1 MPPKQSKKNES
12 KEKKK
17 TIEDK
22 TFGLKNKN
30 KSAKVGKYVQQVE
43 QQVMSASSRKARK
56 AEDEKLAAAAKKLE
70 DKRRQEEVASL
81 FKPVIQQK
89 VPFGVNPKTVL
100 CEYFKAGACTKGDRC
115 KFSHDLAVERK
126 GSKMDVY
133 TDKRDASTG
142 GAADA
147 EDTMDTWNEERLEQV
162 VLSKHGNPQT
172 TTTIVCKYFLE
183 AIESRKYGW
192 FWECPNGGD
201 KCKYKHAL
209 PPGFVLKK
217 DKKKDAEANEISLE
231 EFLETERHRLGSNL
245 TPVTLE
251 TFTRW
256 KTERTAR
263 READEIKAKT
273 AKEKAFKAGK
283 LGNMSGRDYF
293 EFNPEM
299 FDGLDEGGANDGDDF
314 DFAVYRNMDGGYQQD
329 ADYAEKAMAEL
340 HIAKEED
347 HQAAGGGGGDAP
359 ATNEALFAAEDLGE
373 DSDDDDDE

>member
-1 MPPKQSKKNES
+1 MPPKSKKNES

-43 QQVMSASSRKARK
+43 QQVMSATSRKARK

-70 DKRRQEEVASL
+70 EKKKQDEVANL

-115 KFSHDLAVERK
+115 KFSHDSAVGRK
-126 GSKMDVY
+126 GTKMDVY
-133 TDKRDASTG
+133 TDKRDVG
-142 GAADA
+142 DV
-147 EDTMDTWNEERLEQV
+147 EDTMDKWNEAKLEEV

-183 AIESRKYGW
+183 AIETRKYGW

-217 DKKKDAEANEISLE
+217 DKKKDSEVDEISLE

-251 TFTRW
+251 SFTKW
-256 KTERTAR
+256 KTERTTR
-263 READEIKAKT
+263 KEADELKAKA

-299 FDGLDEGGANDGDDF
+299 YDGQEEGGANDGDDF
-314 DFAVYRNMDGGYQQD
+314 DFAVYRNVDGGYQQD
-329 ADYAEKAMAEL
+329 ADYAEKAMSEMR
-340 HIAKEED
+340 IED
-347 HQAAGGGGGDAP
+347 QDGGADGDAP
-359 ATNEALFAAEDLGE
+359 VTNEALFAAEEL
-373 DSDDDDDE
+373 SDDDDE